1 MSKICKKRVHGNEK
15 MNLPCAFKKC
25 TGSLH
30 FTLLI
35 WTPQIGESLDAQIEP
50 NNPVDK
56 YVVFIQKVGKVV
68 GHLKEGVAGR
78 FKSSI
83 LFYLKGDP
91 YSKAKAI
98 TSGRNAS
105 LVMVKVCRFLSN

>member
-15 MNLPCAFKKC
+15 MNLLCAFKKC
-25 TGSLH
+25 TGLLR
-30 FTLLI
+30 FILLI

-56 YVVFIQKVGKVV
+56 YVVCIQKFGKVV

-78 FKSSI
+78 FKSSL
-83 LFYLKGDP
+83 LFSFKGDP
-91 YSKAKAI
+91 YLKVKAI
-98 TSGRNAS
+98 TSGRNVF
-105 LVMVKVCRFLSN
+105 LVIVRVYKFLAN